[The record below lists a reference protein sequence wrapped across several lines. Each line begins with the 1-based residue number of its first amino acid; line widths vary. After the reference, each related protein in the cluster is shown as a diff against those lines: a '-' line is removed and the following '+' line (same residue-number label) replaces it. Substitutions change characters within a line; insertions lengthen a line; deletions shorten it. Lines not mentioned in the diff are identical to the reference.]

1 MVDGFIKYDIKIDEK
16 LLPDPNTIS
25 ASNVKQVEAKLLD
38 MDWVFID
45 ENAKTLIGIL
55 AETSND

>member
-1 MVDGFIKYDIKIDEK
+1 MKDGFIAYDVQVDEK
-16 LLPDPNTIS
+16 ILPDPKSITT
-25 ASNVKQVEAKLLD
+25 SNVKQVEAKLLD

-55 AETSND
+55 AETTND